1 MKYNSLG
8 DRMKG
13 YENISRIYLTKRSP
27 VIIRIDGKAF
37 HSFTKGFLRPF
48 DNILMETMAE
58 TAKFLA
64 QNISGC
70 KLAYTQSDEIS
81 LLLTDYETNETQ
93 PWFENNLQKL
103 VSVSASMAT
112 LHFNRIFANKVI
124 SAERSKNHLLY
135 KEICEELTEN
145 DISEL
150 TDYCNALQK
159 SRSIGAMF
167 DARAFVLPREEVV
180 NYFIWRQQD
189 ATRNSILMVAH
200 SFFSQREM
208 QGIKCDALQDKL
220 FTERNINWNDYSV
233 PQKRGTCIKKQLT
246 RRNDVER
253 REWVV
258 DEDIP
263 IQDYKSKSSFK
274 NKREQAEYA
283 RQLYLYA
290 LFVKKKYGRYP
301 DILRFMMFRK
311 NMSIDIPFNESDL
324 NEALSWARETVKEI
338 RECWDFTPTC
348 DEFFSENL
356 CNHREYCE
364 SKI

>member
-150 TDYCNALQK
+150 TDY
-159 SRSIGAMF
+159 
-167 DARAFVLPREEVV
+167 
-180 NYFIWRQQD
+180 
-189 ATRNSILMVAH
+189 
-200 SFFSQREM
+200 
-208 QGIKCDALQDKL
+208 
-220 FTERNINWNDYSV
+220 
-233 PQKRGTCIKKQLT
+233 
-246 RRNDVER
+246 
-253 REWVV
+253 
-258 DEDIP
+258 
-263 IQDYKSKSSFK
+263 
-274 NKREQAEYA
+274 
-283 RQLYLYA
+283 
-290 LFVKKKYGRYP
+290 
-301 DILRFMMFRK
+301 
-311 NMSIDIPFNESDL
+311 
-324 NEALSWARETVKEI
+324 
-338 RECWDFTPTC
+338 
-348 DEFFSENL
+348 NL
-356 CNHREYCE
+356 
-364 SKI
+364 